1 MGAAALVPLLAFAQ
15 QGTGTITGRVTETGT
30 GQPVADANVVITG
43 TTRGARTD
51 AEGRYRIADVPA
63 GAVQVRALR
72 IGYSSTAQTI
82 TVTAGATNNADFALS
97 TAAISLDRVLV
108 TATGS
113 EQRRVEVGNAVS
125 NINVED
131 VQKAAVPNGASLLQG
146 RAPGVTVI
154 QNGGTTGTSARV
166 RIRGANS
173 INLSNEPLL
182 IIDNVRV
189 NNSAN
194 SFSPNLG
201 GQSVS
206 RLNDLDP
213 EEIESIDI
221 LKGPAA
227 SALYGTAAANGVIQ
241 VTTKRGRSGKATYS
255 AYGETGSIKPFKDF
269 PANYNSYA
277 AGGAN
282 PSFCFLA
289 DVATAVAGCTAIDSL
304 FTYNP
309 LLVHSPFRTGHNNRG
324 GFQTSG
330 GNDAAQYF
338 VATDIN
344 DETGVFLN
352 NRLRSVNLRSNL
364 NLVPFDKLRV
374 QVNGGY
380 LTSRASLPQNDNNNL
395 GIVPNG
401 LLGKA
406 RENEPVEPAS
416 GSRLGFFLRAP
427 SKLYALQ
434 SNQDIERFTGGLTG
448 NYTPISWFQML
459 GTLGYDA
466 LNRFDAQLLQPNII
480 DNNTT
485 NRIGNRT
492 ANRYQ
497 IYNYTANIS
506 GTATFN
512 LGSSFVSKTSAGTQ
526 FQRENFTD
534 NQAFGTTLVAGT
546 GSLAGTS
553 TGFSVGEDQ
562 LDNRTLGY
570 FGQQQLEW
578 GERVFLTGAL
588 RGDKNSAFGRDFKFA
603 KYPSGSLSY
612 VISKESWFPT
622 RFINTLKLRGAY
634 GVSGLRPGPVDAL
647 QYFNPT
653 AVNVVGVETA
663 AINVGNL
670 GDPNL
675 RPEKVREGE
684 VGFESSIFGDRLGL
698 DFTYF
703 NKQSRDALIS
713 RTLPSGAGTAAAQ
726 LTNIG
731 RVENKGIELQ
741 ATLGLLR
748 MEKFGWDATL
758 NYATVH
764 NKLIDLGKD
773 LLGND
778 IKPIIFGLG
787 GASQRHTEGRP
798 LGAYYQETYTYA
810 DANNDGI
817 IDYNEVTIGDTAY
830 LGNPL
835 PTRTWSLNST
845 MTFFKNLRLST
856 LIDAQ
861 RGFKQYNSTEEFRCG
876 TVFNCPSLYVAGT
889 PLWLQARAIANINFG
904 TAAGYIEDGSY
915 VKLREIALTWD
926 VPTQFASRLG
936 MTRGVSLTLAGRN
949 LHTWT
954 NYTGLDPEI
963 NFTTANFSQAEFL
976 SQPPVKRYVARL
988 NINF

>member
-1 MGAAALVPLLAFAQ
+1 MGALAFVPLLAFAQ
-15 QGTGTITGRVTETGT
+15 SSGTITGRVTESGS
-30 GQPVADANVVITG
+30 GQPVADANVVIVG

-51 AEGRYRIADVPA
+51 AEGRYRISDVPA
-63 GAVQVRALR
+63 GPAQVRALR
-72 IGYSSTAQTI
+72 IGYASTAQPVN
-82 TVTAGATNNADFALS
+82 VTAGSTNSVDFALS
-97 TAAISLDRVLV
+97 SAAISLDRVLV
-108 TATGS
+108 TAQGG

-125 NINVED
+125 NIAVAD
-131 VQKAAVPNGASLLQG
+131 VQKASVPNGASLLQG

-189 NNSAN
+189 NNSNN

-213 EEIESIDI
+213 EEIETIDI

-227 SALYGTAAANGVIQ
+227 SAMYGTAAANGVIQ
-241 VTTKRGRSGKATYS
+241 VTTKRGRAGKPTYTVY
-255 AYGETGSIKPFKDF
+255 AETGNIKPYDKF
-269 PANYNSYA
+269 PANYNSYSG
-277 AGGAN
+277 GGAN

-289 DVATAVAGCTAIDSL
+289 DVAGGVAGCPAIDSL
-304 FTYNP
+304 FVYNP
-309 LLVHSPFRTGHNNRG
+309 LMENSPFRTGHNNRG
-324 GFQTSG
+324 GLQSSG
-330 GNDAAQYF
+330 GNDLAQYF
-338 VATDIN
+338 VSGDIN

-352 NRLRSVNLRSNL
+352 NRLRSVNVRSNL
-364 NLVPFDKLRV
+364 NLVPFSTLRV
-374 QVNGGY
+374 QINGGY

-406 RENEPVEPAS
+406 RPNEPVEPVS
-416 GSRLGFFLRAP
+416 GSRLGYFLRAP
-427 SKLYALQ
+427 SKLYSLQ
-434 SNQDIERFTGGLTG
+434 SNQDIERFTGGLNG
-448 NYTPISWFQML
+448 NYTPVSWLQVL

-466 LNRFDAQLLQPNII
+466 LNRFDAQLLPPNIL
-480 DNNTT
+480 DNNTS

-497 IYNYTANIS
+497 IYNYTANLS
-506 GTATFN
+506 GTGTFN
-512 LGSSFVSKTSAGTQ
+512 LGQSIVSKTSVGTQ

-570 FGQQQLEW
+570 FAQQQFELFDKFF
-578 GERVFLTGAL
+578 VTGAL
-588 RGDKNSAFGRDFKFA
+588 RGDKNSAFGREFKFA
-603 KYPSGSLSY
+603 RYPSGSISY
-612 VISKESWFPT
+612 VMSRESWFPT
-622 RFINTLKLRGAY
+622 RFISTFKLRGAY

-653 AVNVVGVETA
+653 AVNIVGTETS
-663 AINVGNL
+663 AINIGNL

-684 VGFESSIFGDRLGL
+684 FGFESSMFGDRLGL
-698 DFTYF
+698 DFTVF
-703 NKQSRDALIS
+703 DKQSRDALIS

-731 RVENKGIELQ
+731 RVSNKGTELQ

-748 MEKFGWDATL
+748 LEKFGWDATF

-764 NKLIDLGKD
+764 NKLVSLGKD
-773 LLGND
+773 ALGNP
-778 IKPIIFGLG
+778 IQPIIFGLG

-798 LGAYYQETYTYA
+798 LGSYYQPTYTYS
-810 DANNDGI
+810 DANGDGI
-817 IDYNEVTIGDTAY
+817 IGYNEVTLGDTAY

-835 PTRTWSLNST
+835 PTHTWSLNSS
-845 MTFFKNLRLST
+845 MTFFHNLHLNT
-856 LIDAQ
+856 LLDAQ
-861 RGFKQYNSTEEFRCG
+861 RGFSQFNSTQEFRCG
-876 TVFNCPSLYVAGT
+876 TIANCPEIYVKGY
-889 PLWLQARAIANINFG
+889 PLWEQARAIANINFG
-904 TAAGYIEDGSY
+904 TAAGYIEDASY
-915 VKLREIALTWD
+915 VKLREMSLTWD
-926 VPTQFASRLG
+926 VPTEFATRLG
-936 MTRGVSLTLAGRN
+936 MTRGVSLTFAGRN

-976 SQPPVKRYVARL
+976 SQPPVKRYVGRI